1 MHREF
6 YTGTDRLL
14 AYSYLRPIAVPYV
27 DVSGAGRRREH
38 VCAAAVAKEA
48 GAP

>member
-14 AYSYLRPIAVPYV
+14 AYSYLRPAAVPCV
-27 DVSGAGRRREH
+27 DVRGRREH
-38 VCAAAVAKEA
+38 VCSAAVAKEA